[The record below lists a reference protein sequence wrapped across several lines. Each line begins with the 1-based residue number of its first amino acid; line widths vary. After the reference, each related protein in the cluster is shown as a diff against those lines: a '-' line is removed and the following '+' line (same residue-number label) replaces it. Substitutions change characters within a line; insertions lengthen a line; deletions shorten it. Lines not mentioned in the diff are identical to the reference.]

1 MTRSSALKKEKQLR
15 LARNTS
21 KSRKIINIVRK
32 NTRELQNYFISNKSQ
47 STSNEQFTYKTRTFT
62 GPSCQKLTDFL
73 KQKGTDDNNNIH
85 DYYQIIHNSFLLQL
99 MKQTVCASCKLIWNG
114 DMSVAKREGLY
125 CSLVFICCCSHEIK
139 FNTSKQCLNTSKR
152 DINVRIFAGFG
163 HQGLVKL
170 CAILNVPLPTDE
182 DHFSDTLDYLLPTFE
197 SYKLR
202 SMKNT
207 VEEACKKSNERK
219 ITVSGDGTWQKRG
232 FSSLHGVV
240 EVLSNGPTSKVIDLE
255 RLSKKCSIC
264 TGLLSIKYSDP
275 KKYSE
280 IKNKH
285 QCEVNHVG
293 SSASMKVAGI
303 HRLFARSKML
313 YNVKYAHY
321 IGDGDAKVFPKL
333 ISDPPYEDVSITKI
347 EDVNHFSKKM
357 LHRLQK
363 IAESLKKTNIDGK
376 LGIRGSG
383 RMTKKMMINF
393 KHYYRLAIVRNK
405 TNLDD
410 VVRAVWA
417 IWKHKVSELTK
428 NPMRKTTI
436 YCTLLRTQSHI
447 MNGVHQGIVD
457 IYKHSRKVTKKSMI
471 FYDFISRSHS
481 ISLGEEY
488 DHTAHSLPLKI
499 MKAIRPVFEELA
511 HPPKN
516 RYSTGVMIDLCAAMA
531 VSFYNDGYQS
541 IIPILAELT
550 GNTGFFTRVGMK
562 RLDERRIYYEHK
574 RKRKAVQKSKQNEE
588 TSDSLSDRMSVDDN
602 RDDQL
607 DDSYIPGAY

>member
-1 MTRSSALKKEKQLR
+1 
-15 LARNTS
+15 
-21 KSRKIINIVRK
+21 
-32 NTRELQNYFISNKSQ
+32 
-47 STSNEQFTYKTRTFT
+47 
-62 GPSCQKLTDFL
+62 
-73 KQKGTDDNNNIH
+73 
-85 DYYQIIHNSFLLQL
+85 
-99 MKQTVCASCKLIWNG
+99 
-114 DMSVAKREGLY
+114 
-125 CSLVFICCCSHEIK
+125 
-139 FNTSKQCLNTSKR
+139 TSKQCLNTSKR
-152 DINVRIFAGFG
+152 DINVRSVIGANFAGIG

-170 CAILNVPLPTDE
+170 CAILNVPLPIDE

-197 SYKLR
+197 SYTLG
-202 SMKNT
+202 SMKNA
-207 VEEACKKSNERK
+207 VEEACKKSNGRK
-219 ITVSGDGTWQKRG
+219 ITASGDGTWQKRG

-240 EVLSNGPTSKVIDLE
+240 EVLSNGPTAKVLDLG

-275 KKYSE
+275 KQYSE

-293 SSASMKVAGI
+293 SSGTASMEVAGI

-313 YNVKYAHY
+313 CNVKYAQCIDY
-321 IGDGDAKVFPKL
+321 KDRRRESFFKKDATSSSEDCR
-333 ISDPPYEDVSITKI
+333 ISE
-347 EDVNHFSKKM
+347 KK
-357 LHRLQK
+357 
-363 IAESLKKTNIDGK
+363 NIDGK

-383 RMTKKMMINF
+383 RMIKKMMINF

-410 VVRAVWA
+410 MVRAVWA
-417 IWKHKVSELTK
+417 IWKHKSSSNSE
-428 NPMRKTTI
+428 PHHEWCSPS
-436 YCTLLRTQSHI
+436 YCGYLQALE
-447 MNGVHQGIVD
+447 
-457 IYKHSRKVTKKSMI
+457 K
-471 FYDFISRSHS
+471 
-481 ISLGEEY
+481 GEEY
-488 DHTAHSLPLKI
+488 DHTPHSLPLKI
-499 MKAIRPVFEELA
+499 MKAIRSAFEELA
-511 HPPKN
+511 HPDTLKRVRNGGSQNANESFHSILWSLAPKN

-541 IIPILAELT
+541 IIPVLAELT

-588 TSDSLSDRMSVDDN
+588 ASDSLSDRMSVDDN

>member
-1 MTRSSALKKEKQLR
+1 M
-15 LARNTS
+15 
-21 KSRKIINIVRK
+21 
-32 NTRELQNYFISNKSQ
+32 
-47 STSNEQFTYKTRTFT
+47 
-62 GPSCQKLTDFL
+62 
-73 KQKGTDDNNNIH
+73 KQK
-85 DYYQIIHNSFLLQL
+85 
-99 MKQTVCASCKLIWNG
+99 VCASCKLIWNG

-125 CSLVFICCCSHEIK
+125 CSLVFTCCCSHEIK
-139 FNTSKQCLNTSKR
+139 INISKQCLNTSKR
-152 DINVRIFAGFG
+152 DINVRSVIGANFAGIS

-170 CAILNVPLPTDE
+170 CAILNVPLPIDE

-202 SMKNT
+202 SMKNA
-207 VEEACKKSNERK
+207 VEEACKKSNGRK
-219 ITVSGDGTWQKRG
+219 ITASGDGTWQKRG

-240 EVLSNGPTSKVIDLE
+240 EVLSNGPTAKVLDLG

-275 KKYSE
+275 KQYSE

-293 SSASMKVAGI
+293 SSGTASMEVAGI

-313 YNVKYAHY
+313 CNVKYAHY

-363 IAESLKKTNIDGK
+363 IAESLKKNNIDGK

-383 RMTKKMMINF
+383 RMIKKMMINF

-410 VVRAVWA
+410 MVRAVWA
-417 IWKHKVSELTK
+417 IWKHKPSSNSE
-428 NPMRKTTI
+428 PHHEWCSPS
-436 YCTLLRTQSHI
+436 YCGYLQALE
-447 MNGVHQGIVD
+447 
-457 IYKHSRKVTKKSMI
+457 K
-471 FYDFISRSHS
+471 
-481 ISLGEEY
+481 GEEY
-488 DHTAHSLPLKI
+488 DHTPHSLPLKI
-499 MKAIRPVFEELA
+499 MKAIRSAFEELA
-511 HPPKN
+511 HPDTLKRVRNGGSQNANESFHSILWSLAPKN
-516 RYSTGVMIDLCAAMA
+516 RYSTGVMIDLCVAMA

-541 IIPILAELT
+541 IIPVLAELT

-588 TSDSLSDRMSVDDN
+588 ASDSLSDRMSVDDN

>member
-1 MTRSSALKKEKQLR
+1 MTHSSALKKEKQLR

-99 MKQTVCASCKLIWNG
+99 MKQT
-114 DMSVAKREGLY
+114 
-125 CSLVFICCCSHEIK
+125 
-139 FNTSKQCLNTSKR
+139 
-152 DINVRIFAGFG
+152 VRIFAGFG

-333 ISDPPYEDVSITKI
+333 ISDSPYEDVSITKI
-347 EDVNHFSKKM
+347 EDPHHEWCSP
-357 LHRLQK
+357 RYCGYLQAFEK
-363 IAESLKKTNIDGK
+363 
-376 LGIRGSG
+376 
-383 RMTKKMMINF
+383 
-393 KHYYRLAIVRNK
+393 
-405 TNLDD
+405 
-410 VVRAVWA
+410 
-417 IWKHKVSELTK
+417 
-428 NPMRKTTI
+428 
-436 YCTLLRTQSHI
+436 
-447 MNGVHQGIVD
+447 
-457 IYKHSRKVTKKSMI
+457 
-471 FYDFISRSHS
+471 
-481 ISLGEEY
+481 GEEY

-550 GNTGFFTRVGMK
+550 ASESRTTTSSEDFSD
-562 RLDERRIYYEHK
+562 DESDGSDNIDSRNIN
-574 RKRKAVQKSKQNEE
+574 QTNPKSRTNDKSAD
-588 TSDSLSDRMSVDDN
+588 TPKSLSRSFSTLPITTNANSLNLPLSSLKLTIKPNPLDLPHDQKQRQEIDYKLNQLIFGIRQKKLKTKKKEIYELPPLIKQLIRCLYPSDIDDN
-602 RDDQL
+602 NCSQKPDIVFTLRTSIEL
-607 DDSYIPGAY
+607 FRV

>member
-32 NTRELQNYFISNKSQ
+32 NTRELQTYFISNKSQ
-47 STSNEQFTYKTRTFT
+47 SISNEQFTYKTRTFT
-62 GPSCQKLTDFL
+62 GPSCQKLTAFL

-85 DYYQIIHNSFLLQL
+85 EYYQIIHNSFLLQL
-99 MKQTVCASCKLIWNG
+99 MKKTVCASCKLIWNG
-114 DMSVAKREGLY
+114 DMSVAKREGTIFTSFSLAKMNNYIYITELY
-125 CSLVFICCCSHEIK
+125 CSLLFTCCCSHEIK
-139 FNTSKQCLNTSKR
+139 INTSKQCPNTSKR
-152 DINVRIFAGFG
+152 DINVRSVIGANFPGIG
-163 HQGLVKL
+163 HQGLAKL
-170 CAILNVPLPTDE
+170 CAILNVPLPIDE

-197 SYKLR
+197 SYRLR
-202 SMKNT
+202 SMKNA
-207 VEEACKKSNERK
+207 VEEACKKSNGRK
-219 ITVSGDGTWQKRG
+219 ITVSGD
-232 FSSLHGVV
+232 
-240 EVLSNGPTSKVIDLE
+240 
-255 RLSKKCSIC
+255 
-264 TGLLSIKYSDP
+264 
-275 KKYSE
+275 
-280 IKNKH
+280 
-285 QCEVNHVG
+285 
-293 SSASMKVAGI
+293 ASMEVAGI

-313 YNVKYAHY
+313 CNVKYAHY
-321 IGDGDAKVFPKL
+321 IGDGDAKVFLKL

-410 VVRAVWA
+410 MVRAVWA
-417 IWKHKVSELTK
+417 IWKHKSSLNSE
-428 NPMRKTTI
+428 PHHEWCSPS
-436 YCTLLRTQSHI
+436 YCGYLQALE
-447 MNGVHQGIVD
+447 
-457 IYKHSRKVTKKSMI
+457 K
-471 FYDFISRSHS
+471 
-481 ISLGEEY
+481 GEEY
-488 DHTAHSLPLKI
+488 DHTPHSLPLKI
-499 MKAIRPVFEELA
+499 MQAIRPVFEELA
-511 HPPKN
+511 HPDNLKTVLNGGSQNANESFHSILWSLALKN
-516 RYSTGVMIDLCAAMA
+516 RYSTGVMIDLCVAMA

-541 IIPILAELT
+541 IIPVLAELT
-550 GNTGFFTRVGMK
+550 GNPGFFTRVGMK
-562 RLDERRIYYEHK
+562 RLNERRIYYEHK

>member
-32 NTRELQNYFISNKSQ
+32 NTRELQTYFISNKSQ
-47 STSNEQFTYKTRTFT
+47 SISNEQFTYKTRTFT
-62 GPSCQKLTDFL
+62 GPSCQKLTAFL

-85 DYYQIIHNSFLLQL
+85 EYYQIIHNSFLLQL
-99 MKQTVCASCKLIWNG
+99 MKKTVCASCKLIWNG
-114 DMSVAKREGLY
+114 DMSVAKREGTIFTSFSLAKMNNYIYITELY
-125 CSLVFICCCSHEIK
+125 CSLLFTCCCSHEIK
-139 FNTSKQCLNTSKR
+139 INTSKQCPNTSKR
-152 DINVRIFAGFG
+152 DINVRSVIGANFPGIG
-163 HQGLVKL
+163 HQGLAKL
-170 CAILNVPLPTDE
+170 CAILNVPLPIDE

-197 SYKLR
+197 SYRLR
-202 SMKNT
+202 SMKNA
-207 VEEACKKSNERK
+207 VEEACKKSNGRK
-219 ITVSGDGTWQKRG
+219 ITVSGD
-232 FSSLHGVV
+232 
-240 EVLSNGPTSKVIDLE
+240 
-255 RLSKKCSIC
+255 
-264 TGLLSIKYSDP
+264 
-275 KKYSE
+275 
-280 IKNKH
+280 
-285 QCEVNHVG
+285 
-293 SSASMKVAGI
+293 ASMEVAGI

-313 YNVKYAHY
+313 CNVKYAHY
-321 IGDGDAKVFPKL
+321 IGDGDAKVFLKL

-410 VVRAVWA
+410 MVRAVWA
-417 IWKHKVSELTK
+417 IWKHKSSLNSE
-428 NPMRKTTI
+428 PHHEWCSPS
-436 YCTLLRTQSHI
+436 YCGYLQALE
-447 MNGVHQGIVD
+447 
-457 IYKHSRKVTKKSMI
+457 K
-471 FYDFISRSHS
+471 
-481 ISLGEEY
+481 GEEY
-488 DHTAHSLPLKI
+488 DHTPHSLPLKI
-499 MKAIRPVFEELA
+499 MQAIRPVFEELA
-511 HPPKN
+511 HPDNLKTVLNGGSQNANESFHSILWSLALKN
-516 RYSTGVMIDLCAAMA
+516 RYSTGVMIDLCVAMA

-541 IIPILAELT
+541 IIPVLAELT
-550 GNTGFFTRVGMK
+550 GNPGFFTRVGMK